1 MPFWINTKIKL
12 DHKEDLICSFFKILQ
27 MLFKKGFTFRNQTFG
42 ERPLT
47 VRTPKAFALVAKV
60 ALEFKPQVLKFFC

>member
-27 MLFKKGFTFRNQTFG
+27 MLFKKRIYIQKSDIWRKATDCENTQGFCSG
-42 ERPLT
+42 G
-47 VRTPKAFALVAKV
+47 
-60 ALEFKPQVLKFFC
+60 

>member
-27 MLFKKGFTFRNQTFG
+27 MLFKKKDLHSEIRH
-42 ERPLT
+42 
-47 VRTPKAFALVAKV
+47 
-60 ALEFKPQVLKFFC
+60 LEKGH